1 MRQKIKEFLWGGRSF
16 KKEFKKE
23 MRYLILFTLGF
34 TIAFT
39 WRQTIFDISLSIM
52 KFITH
57 LDSSFGLSLLSS
69 ILITFI
75 SLILIYFTSK
85 WLKDKGDY

>member
-1 MRQKIKEFLWGGRSF
+1 MRKNFKNFFVPGRRF
-16 KKEFKKE
+16 KNEFKRQIR
-23 MRYLILFTLGF
+23 MLVVVTLSF